1 MGQFYKGTQIDLID
15 DTMYKAP
22 YELMATAID
31 KKDKAIDETLTK
43 YQEQLDL
50 LKSDNLEQDNPEAR
64 RRIAEYQD
72 KIDKAVQG
80 ITRDPINYQNY
91 STELNSLK
99 RSISNDWS
107 TQGVFGIMKKNK
119 EDYTKRMKQLDDFL
133 EKNPNEADYVE
144 KKRKA
149 ILADYQNG
157 LQFNSETGKGI
168 GKLDTD
174 SELYKL
180 DINEDFLKDLK
191 AQGVEYKKTSTG
203 QDGYIYTRD
212 GKTSILTE
220 EEIANRYI
228 DYVKANPHIKNALE
242 DRKRIGVEG
251 FQDVDVNNAK
261 QVKVDSQ
268 NKPILKDG
276 QLQYELN
283 PNNYIGAK
291 AIAAGR
297 FRQRDVSTGNDIQ
310 ADSTYQW
317 AVSRADAAKASQ
329 EALGASVEKIKLEG
343 KEWVE
348 ANTEF
353 LNGVKDFSKK
363 YNLPKDYNSGQPMN
377 SLKNYTNSIKKLYG
391 NNSVKYKEAL
401 LDLQKVYASQQTVS
415 MKGFGI
421 LFETHGVER
430 TKQIMDFAKN
440 LNNKPEV
447 VNLLTGTAQR
457 FNPSTNRF
465 EPIYDQD
472 KSSNKY
478 VTYVAKDTKNG
489 KVIGKSYYK
498 TNSTGKKIPIRNI
511 SDQKELS
518 LLELK
523 AHPEKYGLKA
533 SDFNVQANMDLG
545 FNADGTPKKA
555 EFGADEKLFTGT
567 EKYGKHTP
575 NYYVPNSLQPHYT
588 RVGKDKVV
596 GYYTYDLDINGNIF
610 RMTKPMEDFEL
621 VTGTNIK

>member
-1 MGQFYKGTQIDLID
+1 
-15 DTMYKAP
+15 MYKAP

-31 KKDKAIDETLTK
+31 KKDKVIDDTLTK

-50 LKSDNLEQDNPEAR
+50 LKSDNLEQDNPEAK

-80 ITRDPINYQNY
+80 ITKDPINYQNY
-91 STELNSLK
+91 STELNTLK
-99 RSISNDWS
+99 RNITNDWS
-107 TQGVFGIMKKNK
+107 SQGVFGMMKKNK
-119 EDYTKRMKQLDDFL
+119 DDYTKRMKQLDDFL

-144 KKRKA
+144 KKRKS
-149 ILADYQNG
+149 ILADYQEG

-203 QDGYIYTRD
+203 QDGYIYTRN

-228 DYVKANPHIKNALE
+228 DYVKANPHIKNALQ
-242 DRKRIGVEG
+242 DRKKIGVEG

-268 NKPILKDG
+268 NKPILKNG

-297 FRQRDVSTGNDIQ
+297 FRQRDVTTGNDIQ

-329 EALGASVEKIKLEG
+329 AALGASVEKMKLEG
-343 KEWVE
+343 KEWAE

-353 LNGVKDFSKK
+353 LNGVRDFGKK

-391 NNSVKYKEAL
+391 TNSVKYKEAQ
-401 LDLQKVYASQQTVS
+401 LDLQKVYASQQTVA
-415 MKGFGI
+415 MKGFGV

-457 FNPSTNRF
+457 FNPTTNRF
-465 EPIYDQD
+465 EPIYKASYD
-472 KSSNKY
+472 KK
-478 VTYVAKDTKNG
+478 
-489 KVIGKSYYK
+489 
-498 TNSTGKKIPIRNI
+498 GKKINTPTTLSN
-511 SDQKELS
+511 QKELS

-523 AHPEKYGLKA
+523 AHPERYGLKP

-545 FNADGTPKKA
+545 FNPDGTPKKA
-555 EFGADEKLFTGT
+555 EFGADEKVFTGT

-588 RVGKDKVV
+588 RVGKDKAV

>member
-22 YELMATAID
+22 YELMASAID
-31 KKDKAIDETLTK
+31 KKDKAIDETITK

-50 LKSDNLEQDNPEAR
+50 LKSDNLEQDNPEAK
-64 RRIAEYQD
+64 RRIVEYQD

-99 RSISNDWS
+99 RNITNDWS
-107 TQGVFGIMKKNK
+107 SQGVFGMMKKNK
-119 EDYTKRMKQLDDFL
+119 DDYTKRVKQLDDFL

-180 DINEDFLKDLK
+180 DVNEDFLKDLK
-191 AQGVEYKKTSTG
+191 AKGVEYKRTSSG
-203 QDGYIYTRD
+203 QNGYIYTRN
-212 GKTSILTE
+212 GKSSILTE
-220 EEIANRYI
+220 EEIADRYI
-228 DYVKANPHIKNALE
+228 DYVKANPHIKSALE
-242 DRKRIGVEG
+242 DRKKIGVEG

-268 NKPILKDG
+268 NKPILKNG

-297 FRQRDVSTGNDIQ
+297 FRQDDVSTGNDIQ

-317 AVSRADAAKASQ
+317 AVSRADAARASQ
-329 EALGASVEKIKLEG
+329 EALGASVEKMKLEG
-343 KEWVE
+343 KEWAE

-353 LNGVKDFSKK
+353 LNGVRNFSVK
-363 YNLPKDYNSGQPMN
+363 YNLPKDYDGGQPMT
-377 SLKNYTNSIKKLYG
+377 SLKNYTASIKKLYG
-391 NNSVKYKEAL
+391 KNSVKYKEAQ
-401 LDLQKVYASQQTVS
+401 LDLQRVYDSQQTVA
-415 MKGFGI
+415 MKGFGV

-430 TKQIMDFAKN
+430 TKQIMNFAKE
-440 LNNKPEV
+440 LNNKPEI
-447 VNLLTGTAQR
+447 VNLLTGTAQK
-457 FNPSTNRF
+457 FNSTTNRF
-465 EPIYDQD
+465 EPIYKASYD
-472 KSSNKY
+472 KK
-478 VTYVAKDTKNG
+478 
-489 KVIGKSYYK
+489 
-498 TNSTGKKIPIRNI
+498 GKKISNSARMFN
-511 SDQKELS
+511 QNELS

-523 AHPEKYGLKA
+523 AHPERYGLKP

-545 FNADGTPKKA
+545 FEPDGTPKKP

-588 RVGKDKVV
+588 RVGKDKAV
-596 GYYTYDLDINGNIF
+596 GYYTYDLDINGHIF

-621 VTGTNIK
+621 VTGTNIKN

>member
-31 KKDKAIDETLTK
+31 KKDKVIDDTLTK

-50 LKSDNLEQDNPEAR
+50 LKSDNLEQDNPEAK

-80 ITRDPINYQNY
+80 ITKDPINYQNY
-91 STELNSLK
+91 STELNTLK
-99 RSISNDWS
+99 RNITNDWS
-107 TQGVFGIMKKNK
+107 SQGVFGMMKKNK
-119 EDYTKRMKQLDDFL
+119 DDYTKRMKQLDDFL

-144 KKRKA
+144 KKRKS
-149 ILADYQNG
+149 ILADYQEG

-203 QDGYIYTRD
+203 QDGYIYTRN

-228 DYVKANPHIKNALE
+228 DYVKANPHIKNALQ
-242 DRKRIGVEG
+242 DRKKIGVEG

-268 NKPILKDG
+268 NKPILKNG

-317 AVSRADAAKASQ
+317 AVGRADAAKASQ
-329 EALGASVEKIKLEG
+329 AALGASVEKMKLEG
-343 KEWVE
+343 KEWAE

-353 LNGVKDFSKK
+353 LNGVRDFGKK

-391 NNSVKYKEAL
+391 ANSVKYKEAQ
-401 LDLQKVYASQQTVS
+401 LDLQKVYASQQTVA
-415 MKGFGI
+415 MKGFGV

-457 FNPSTNRF
+457 FNPTTNRF
-465 EPIYDQD
+465 EPIYKASYD
-472 KSSNKY
+472 KK
-478 VTYVAKDTKNG
+478 
-489 KVIGKSYYK
+489 
-498 TNSTGKKIPIRNI
+498 GKKINTPTTLSN
-511 SDQKELS
+511 QKEVS

-523 AHPEKYGLKA
+523 AHPERYGLKP

-545 FNADGTPKKA
+545 FNPDGTPKKA
-555 EFGADEKLFTGT
+555 EFGADEKVFTGT

-588 RVGKDKVV
+588 RVGKDKAV

>member
-15 DTMYKAP
+15 DTIYKAP

-31 KKDKAIDETLTK
+31 KKDKVIDDTLTK

-50 LKSDNLEQDNPEAR
+50 LKSDNLEQDNPEAK

-80 ITRDPINYQNY
+80 ITKDPINYQNY
-91 STELNSLK
+91 STELNTLK
-99 RSISNDWS
+99 RNITNDWS
-107 TQGVFGIMKKNK
+107 SQGVFGMMKKNK
-119 EDYTKRMKQLDDFL
+119 DDYTKRMKQLDDFL

-144 KKRKA
+144 KKRKS
-149 ILADYQNG
+149 ILADYQEG

-203 QDGYIYTRD
+203 QDGYIYTRN

-242 DRKRIGVEG
+242 DRKKIGVEG

-268 NKPILKDG
+268 NKPILKNG

-317 AVSRADAAKASQ
+317 AVGRADAAKASQ
-329 EALGASVEKIKLEG
+329 AALGASVEK
-343 KEWVE
+343 
-348 ANTEF
+348 
-353 LNGVKDFSKK
+353 
-363 YNLPKDYNSGQPMN
+363 
-377 SLKNYTNSIKKLYG
+377 
-391 NNSVKYKEAL
+391 
-401 LDLQKVYASQQTVS
+401 
-415 MKGFGI
+415 MK
-421 LFETHGVER
+421 
-430 TKQIMDFAKN
+430 
-440 LNNKPEV
+440 
-447 VNLLTGTAQR
+447 
-457 FNPSTNRF
+457 
-465 EPIYDQD
+465 
-472 KSSNKY
+472 
-478 VTYVAKDTKNG
+478 
-489 KVIGKSYYK
+489 
-498 TNSTGKKIPIRNI
+498 
-511 SDQKELS
+511 
-518 LLELK
+518 
-523 AHPEKYGLKA
+523 
-533 SDFNVQANMDLG
+533 
-545 FNADGTPKKA
+545 
-555 EFGADEKLFTGT
+555 
-567 EKYGKHTP
+567 
-575 NYYVPNSLQPHYT
+575 
-588 RVGKDKVV
+588 
-596 GYYTYDLDINGNIF
+596 
-610 RMTKPMEDFEL
+610 
-621 VTGTNIK
+621 